1 MFGDVKQEPRD
12 GLGVVNVERGPDLA
26 GPVVRLVALATAK
39 ALLFGDA
46 GQQVGQVGEVGEAP
60 VGSCSLHAQLL
71 AARGIARSARG

>member
-1 MFGDVKQEPRD
+1 MVWAF
-12 GLGVVNVERGPDLA
+12 VNVERGPDLA
-26 GPVVRLVALATAK
+26 GPVVRLVALAAAK

-46 GQQVGQVGEVGEAP
+46 GQQVGQVGEVGEVGEAP